1 MSSYNLTDN
10 QKKIITWIVQ
20 EIRSQNLPEEFFVVF
35 TFTGVSIS
43 GYQGISISGY
53 QGKLPQPD
61 ISAGALEALDR
72 ADLIIFKHLS
82 RGSEYKCIVLG
93 KAYEAVDSNFGI
105 KINSDKTLSHNTITG
120 QGEHIVILT
129 LAGSGDQYRNLE
141 EAVRRVFE
149 CPPYYFEVRL
159 TSDYTYKP
167 DRLENIREHIKRAH
181 GFVVEISE
189 LNPNIMFELGAVAI
203 SDRNR
208 PILPLRSQAA
218 TAEVIASFSS
228 QIHTIYSSLNQSV
241 EQLTSEIR
249 QAFQRDGRIVHE
261 GINTL
266 ISHRQKRFLSRTLL
280 ENLPRTRLD
289 SQEISSLLKH
299 YTSVED
305 LLAAEPIAVAR
316 TAGLEEYVILALRGA
331 ISDTQIQNICDRP
344 LPAKPEFNKQ
354 SLEEQRTKDL
364 QLESSYVQ
372 HPPLINVS
380 IPLPEQ
386 KQMNPEIF
394 LEASDVP
401 PLIKALIPVFTTING
416 ASERHS
422 LLENADIDSAFI
434 GNLKLDAQ
442 PNLFTP
448 ALVAAFKRYKI
459 SHQKIS
465 YHPQINLLAYLVD
478 LAEIYGISDEGL
490 RICDR
495 LIKQG
500 KENFK
505 ALIARNAVGRIES
518 PPNTGIGTG
527 VLVAQ
532 NLLLTCNHIF
542 TKTRVEK
549 AWVTFGYKS
558 DSYSTPDI
566 FELDLDFVRY
576 NNQLDFA
583 LIRLQPNPSL
593 KPIPPVNVGLDSGQ
607 NIRLIHHPMGQP
619 VVISGLGQIVRVGP
633 GYIDHNLNTDPGSS
647 GAPIFND
654 AWELVAI
661 HRGNPG
667 VGRPTKGTMEGK
679 PISAIWDSIANHVS

>member
-1 MSSYNLTDN
+1 MKMSSYNLTDN

-20 EIRSQNLPEEFFVVF
+20 EIRNKTLPERFLVAYVWGTGLNIIDYETYPGRLPRPQITQIELQALQNAQLILF
-35 TFTGVSIS
+35 T
-43 GYQGISISGY
+43 
-53 QGKLPQPD
+53 P
-61 ISAGALEALDR
+61 LDR
-72 ADLIIFKHLS
+72 END
-82 RGSEYKCIVLG
+82 YQCTVLK
-93 KAYEAVDSNFGI
+93 KAYEAVDSNFAI
-105 KINSDKTLSHNTITG
+105 KIDTKLLSHNTITG
-120 QGEHIVILT
+120 QGEHIVILMIT
-129 LAGSGDQYRNLE
+129 GSGNQYRTLE
-141 EAVRRVFE
+141 QAIRRVFE

-167 DRLENIREHIKRAH
+167 DRLENIREHIKQAQ

-189 LNPNIMFELGAVAI
+189 LNPNIMFELGAVAT
-203 SDRNR
+203 SDQNR
-208 PILPLRSQAA
+208 PIFPLRSQDAA
-218 TAEVIASFSS
+218 AEVIASFSN
-228 QIHTIYSSLNQSV
+228 QIHITYSSLNQSV
-241 EQLTSEIR
+241 EQLASEIR
-249 QAFQRDGRIVHE
+249 HAFERDGRIVHE
-261 GINTL
+261 GINAL

-305 LLAAEPIAVAR
+305 LFAAEPIAVAR
-316 TAGLEEYVILALRGA
+316 TTGLEEYVILALRGA
-331 ISDTQIQNICDRP
+331 ISDTQIQNIFDRP
-344 LPAKPEFNKQ
+344 LPAQPEFNKQ
-354 SLEEQRTKDL
+354 SIEEQRTNNP

-372 HPPLINVS
+372 HPPLITVS
-380 IPLPEQ
+380 ISLPEQ

-394 LEASDVP
+394 LEQTDVI

-505 ALIARNAVGRIES
+505 ALTVRNAVGRIES
-518 PPNTGIGTG
+518 PQNRGIGTG

-558 DSYSTPDI
+558 DSYSIQDI
-566 FELDLDFVRY
+566 FELDLNFVSY
-576 NNQLDFA
+576 HNQLDFA

-593 KPIPPVNVGLDSGQ
+593 KPIRPVNVGLDSGQ
-607 NIRLIHHPMGQP
+607 KIRLIHHPMGQP
-619 VVISGLGQIVRVGP
+619 VVISGLGQIVQVGQE
-633 GYIDHNLNTDPGSS
+633 YIDHNLNTDKGSS

-679 PISAIWDSIANHVS
+679 PISAIWDSIANHLS

>member
-1 MSSYNLTDN
+1 MSSYNLTDH

-35 TFTGVSIS
+35 TFNGV
-43 GYQGISISGY
+43 SISGY
-53 QGKLPQPD
+53 QGKLPLD

-82 RGSEYKCIVLG
+82 RRSEYKCIVLG

-105 KINSDKTLSHNTITG
+105 KINKDKTLSHNTTTG

-129 LAGSGDQYRNLE
+129 IAGSGDQYRNLE

-316 TAGLEEYVILALRGA
+316 TTKLEEYVILALRGA
-331 ISDTQIQNICDRP
+331 ISDTQIQNNFAPP

-354 SLEEQRTKDL
+354 SIEEQRTKNL

-372 HPPLINVS
+372 EPPLINVS
-380 IPLPEQ
+380 IPLAEQ

-401 PLIKALIPVFTTING
+401 PLIKALIPVFTRINV
-416 ASERHS
+416 ANNRRS
-422 LLENADIDSAFI
+422 LLENTNIDSAFI
-434 GNLKLDAQ
+434 GNLRLDEN
-442 PNLFTP
+442 PFNFTQD
-448 ALVAAFKRYKI
+448 LIAAFRSYKI
-459 SHQKIS
+459 SIHND
-465 YHPQINLLAYLVD
+465 YHPQSNLLAYLVNF
-478 LAEIYGISDEGL
+478 AEFYGLSDQNL
-490 RICDR
+490 KLFNR
-495 LIKQG
+495 LITQG
-500 KENFK
+500 EENFK
-505 ALIARNAVGRIES
+505 ALTVRNAVGRIES
-518 PPNTGIGTG
+518 PQNTGIGTG

-558 DSYSTPDI
+558 DSDGTQDI

-576 NNQLDFA
+576 NNHLDFA
-583 LIRLQPNPSL
+583 LIRLQSNPSL
-593 KPIPPVNVGLDSGQ
+593 KPIRPVNVGLDSGQ
-607 NIRLIHHPMGQP
+607 KIRLIHHPMGQP
-619 VVISGLGQIVRVGP
+619 VVISGLGQIVRVGQE
-633 GYIDHNLNTDPGSS
+633 YIDHNLNTDKGSS

-679 PISAIWDSIANHVS
+679 PRSAIWDSIANHLS

>member
-1 MSSYNLTDN
+1 MSSYNLTNN

-20 EIRSQNLPEEFFVVF
+20 EIRSQNLPEEFLVVF
-35 TFTGVSIS
+35 TFNGVSF
-43 GYQGISISGY
+43 SGY
-53 QGKLPQPD
+53 QGKLPLD

-82 RGSEYKCIVLG
+82 KRPEYKCIVLG

-105 KINSDKTLSHNTITG
+105 KINNDKTLSHNTITG

-129 LAGSGDQYRNLE
+129 IAGSGDQYRNLE

-167 DRLENIREHIKRAH
+167 DRFENIREHIQRAH

-208 PILPLRSQAA
+208 PILPLRCQAA

-266 ISHRQKRFLSRTLL
+266 ISHRKKCFLSRTLL

-289 SQEISSLLKH
+289 YDEISNLLKH
-299 YTSVED
+299 YTTVED
-305 LLAAEPIAVAR
+305 LLAAEPTAVSRATR
-316 TAGLEEYVILALRGA
+316 LQEYVILALRGA
-331 ISDTQIQNICDRP
+331 IADTQNQNFSCQP
-344 LPAKPEFNKQ
+344 LPAKPEVKKQ
-354 SLEEQRTKDL
+354 SIEEQKTENL
-364 QLESSYVQ
+364 QIESILVQ
-372 HPPLINVS
+372 SPAVS
-380 IPLPEQ
+380 IPLPEP

-394 LEASDVP
+394 LEARDVA
-401 PLIKALIPVFTTING
+401 PLIKALIPVFMKIN
-416 ASERHS
+416 AYSDRHS
-422 LLENADIDSAFI
+422 LLENADIDPVFI
-434 GNLKLDAQ
+434 GDLKLDAQ
-442 PNLFTP
+442 PNFFTP
-448 ALVAAFKRYKI
+448 ALVAAFKSYKI
-459 SHQKIS
+459 SYQKIS
-465 YHPQINLLAYLVD
+465 YHPLINLLAYLVD

-500 KENFK
+500 QENFK
-505 ALIARNAVGRIES
+505 ALTVRNAVGRIES
-518 PPNTGIGTG
+518 PQNTGIGTG

-558 DSYSTPDI
+558 DSYSRQDI
-566 FELDLDFVRY
+566 FELDLDFVSY

-583 LIRLQPNPSL
+583 LIRLQPNPAL
-593 KPIPPVNVGLDSGQ
+593 KPIRPVNVGLDSGQ
-607 NIRLIHHPMGQP
+607 KIRLIHHPMGQP

-633 GYIDHNLNTDPGSS
+633 GYIDHNLNTDKGSS

-679 PISAIWDSIANHVS
+679 PISAIWDSIANHLS

>member
-1 MSSYNLTDN
+1 MSNYNLTDN

-20 EIRSQNLPEEFFVVF
+20 EIRNKTLRERFLVAYVCGAGFEIIDYENYPGRLPRPQITQIELQALHNAQLILFEPLPREND
-35 TFTGVSIS
+35 
-43 GYQGISISGY
+43 YQC
-53 QGKLPQPD
+53 
-61 ISAGALEALDR
+61 A
-72 ADLIIFKHLS
+72 
-82 RGSEYKCIVLG
+82 VLK

-129 LAGSGDQYRNLE
+129 IAGSGDQYRNLE

-149 CPPYYFEVRL
+149 CPPYYFEVRS

-249 QAFQRDGRIVHE
+249 QAFQRDGRIAHE

-316 TAGLEEYVILALRGA
+316 TTKLEEYVILALRGA
-331 ISDTQIQNICDRP
+331 ISDTQIQNIFDRP

-354 SLEEQRTKDL
+354 YIEEQRTNNL

-372 HPPLINVS
+372 DPPLINVS
-380 IPLPEQ
+380 IPLAEQ
-386 KQMNPEIF
+386 KQMNPDIF
-394 LEASDVP
+394 LEPSDFP
-401 PLIKALIPVFTTING
+401 PLIKALIPVFTRING

-422 LLENADIDSAFI
+422 LLEIADIDSVFI

-448 ALVAAFKRYKI
+448 ALVSAFKSYKV

-518 PPNTGIGTG
+518 PQNTGIGTG

-532 NLLLTCNHIF
+532 NLLLTCHHIF

-549 AWVTFGYKS
+549 AWVRFGYKS
-558 DSYSTPDI
+558 GSYGMEDI
-566 FELDLDFVRY
+566 FELDLNFIAND
-576 NNQLDFA
+576 NQLDCA

-593 KPIPPVNVGLDSGQ
+593 KPIRPVNVGLDSGQ
-607 NIRLIHHPMGQP
+607 KIRLIHHPMGQP
-619 VVISGLGQIVRVGP
+619 VVISGLGQIVQVGP
-633 GYIDHNLNTDPGSS
+633 GYIDHNLNTDKGSS

-667 VGRPTKGTMEGK
+667 VGRPTKDTMEGK
-679 PISAIWDSIANHVS
+679 PISAIWDSIADHLS

>member
-35 TFTGVSIS
+35 TFNGVSIS
-43 GYQGISISGY
+43 SY
-53 QGKLPQPD
+53 QGKLPLD
-61 ISAGALEALDR
+61 ISAGALEALER

-105 KINSDKTLSHNTITG
+105 KINNDKTLSHNTITG

-129 LAGSGDQYRNLE
+129 IAGSGDQYRNLE

-149 CPPYYFEVRL
+149 CPPYYFEVRS

-266 ISHRQKRFLSRTLL
+266 MSHRQKRFLSRTLL

-316 TAGLEEYVILALRGA
+316 TTKLEDYVILALRGA
-331 ISDTQIQNICDRP
+331 ISDTQIQNIFDRP

-354 SLEEQRTKDL
+354 SLEEQRTKNL
-364 QLESSYVQ
+364 QLESTCVQ
-372 HPPLINVS
+372 DPPFITVS
-380 IPLPEQ
+380 IPLAEQ

-394 LEASDVP
+394 LEASEVP
-401 PLIKALIPVFTTING
+401 PLIKALIPVFTRINV
-416 ASERHS
+416 ANNRRS
-422 LLENADIDSAFI
+422 LLENTNIDSAFI
-434 GNLKLDAQ
+434 GNLRLDEN
-442 PNLFTP
+442 PFNFTQD
-448 ALVAAFKRYKI
+448 LIAAFRSYTI
-459 SHQKIS
+459 SIHND
-465 YHPQINLLAYLVD
+465 YHPQSNLLAYLVNF
-478 LAEIYGISDEGL
+478 AEFYGLSDQNL
-490 RICDR
+490 KLFNR
-495 LIKQG
+495 LITQG
-500 KENFK
+500 EENFK
-505 ALIARNAVGRIES
+505 ALTVRNAVGRIES
-518 PPNTGIGTG
+518 PQNTGIGTG

-558 DSYSTPDI
+558 DSDSTQDI
-566 FELDLDFVRY
+566 FELDLDFVIY
-576 NNQLDFA
+576 HNHLDFA
-583 LIRLQPNPSL
+583 LIRLQSNPSL

-607 NIRLIHHPMGQP
+607 KIRLIHHPMGQP

-633 GYIDHNLNTDPGSS
+633 GYIDHNLNTDKGSS

-679 PISAIWDSIANHVS
+679 PISAIWDIIADHLS

>member
-1 MSSYNLTDN
+1 MSSYNLTDH

-35 TFTGVSIS
+35 TFNGV
-43 GYQGISISGY
+43 SISGY
-53 QGKLPQPD
+53 QGKLPLD

-82 RGSEYKCIVLG
+82 RRSEYKCIVLG

-105 KINSDKTLSHNTITG
+105 KINKDKTLSHNTTTG

-129 LAGSGDQYRNLE
+129 IAGSGDQYRNLE

-149 CPPYYFEVRL
+149 CPPYYFEVRS

-266 ISHRQKRFLSRTLL
+266 MSHRQKRFLSRTLL

-316 TAGLEEYVILALRGA
+316 TTKLEEYVILALRGA
-331 ISDTQIQNICDRP
+331 ISDTQIQNNFAPP

-354 SLEEQRTKDL
+354 SIEEQRTKNL

-372 HPPLINVS
+372 EPPLINVS
-380 IPLPEQ
+380 IPLAEQ

-401 PLIKALIPVFTTING
+401 PLIKALIPVFTRINV
-416 ASERHS
+416 ANNRRS
-422 LLENADIDSAFI
+422 LLENTNIDSAFI
-434 GNLKLDAQ
+434 GNLRLDEN
-442 PNLFTP
+442 PFNFTQD
-448 ALVAAFKRYKI
+448 LIAAFRSYKI
-459 SHQKIS
+459 SIHND
-465 YHPQINLLAYLVD
+465 YHPQSNLLAYLVNF
-478 LAEIYGISDEGL
+478 AEFYGLSDQNL
-490 RICDR
+490 KLFNR
-495 LIKQG
+495 LITQG
-500 KENFK
+500 EENFK
-505 ALIARNAVGRIES
+505 ALTVRNAVGRIES
-518 PPNTGIGTG
+518 PQNTGIGTG

-558 DSYSTPDI
+558 DSDGTQDI

-576 NNQLDFA
+576 NNHLDFA
-583 LIRLQPNPSL
+583 LIRLQSNPSL
-593 KPIPPVNVGLDSGQ
+593 KPIRPVNVGLDSGQ
-607 NIRLIHHPMGQP
+607 KIRLIHHPMGQP
-619 VVISGLGQIVRVGP
+619 VVISGLGQIVRVGQE
-633 GYIDHNLNTDPGSS
+633 YIDHNLNTDKGSS

-679 PISAIWDSIANHVS
+679 PISAIWDSIANHLS

>member
-20 EIRSQNLPEEFFVVF
+20 EIRNKTLSERFLVAYVWGSGFNIIDYEDYPGRLPRPKITQIELQALQNAQLILFEP
-35 TFTGVSIS
+35 
-43 GYQGISISGY
+43 
-53 QGKLPQPD
+53 
-61 ISAGALEALDR
+61 LDR
-72 ADLIIFKHLS
+72 EDD
-82 RGSEYKCIVLG
+82 YQCTVLK
-93 KAYEAVDSNFGI
+93 KAYEAVDSNFAI
-105 KINSDKTLSHNTITG
+105 KIDTKLLSHNTITG
-120 QGEHIVILT
+120 QGEHIVIFMIT
-129 LAGSGDQYRNLE
+129 GSGDQYRNLE

-149 CPPYYFEVRL
+149 CPPYYFQVRL

-167 DRLENIREHIKRAH
+167 DRLENIREHIKLAH
-181 GFVVEISE
+181 GFVVEFSE
-189 LNPNIMFELGAVAI
+189 LNLDIMLELGAVA

-208 PILPLRSQAA
+208 PLLPLRSQAA

-228 QIHTIYSSLNQSV
+228 LINIIYSFLNQSV

-266 ISHRQKRFLSRTLL
+266 ISHRKKCFLSRTLL

-289 SQEISSLLKH
+289 YDEISNLLKH
-299 YTSVED
+299 YTTVED
-305 LLAAEPIAVAR
+305 LLAAEPTAVSRATR
-316 TAGLEEYVILALRGA
+316 LQEYVILALRGA
-331 ISDTQIQNICDRP
+331 IADTQNQNFSCQP
-344 LPAKPEFNKQ
+344 LPAKPEVNKQ
-354 SLEEQRTKDL
+354 SIEEQKTENL
-364 QLESSYVQ
+364 QIESILVQ
-372 HPPLINVS
+372 SPAVS
-380 IPLPEQ
+380 IPLPEP

-394 LEASDVP
+394 LEPRDVA
-401 PLIKALIPVFTTING
+401 PLIKALIPVFMKIN
-416 ASERHS
+416 AYSDRHS
-422 LLENADIDSAFI
+422 LLENADIDPVFI

-442 PNLFTP
+442 PNIFTP
-448 ALVAAFKRYKI
+448 ALVSAFKSYKI
-459 SHQKIS
+459 SHQRIS

-490 RICDR
+490 KICDR

-500 KENFK
+500 QENFK
-505 ALIARNAVGRIES
+505 ALTVRNAVGRIES
-518 PPNTGIGTG
+518 PQNTGIGTG

-558 DSYSTPDI
+558 DSYSTQDI

-576 NNQLDFA
+576 HNQLDFA

-593 KPIPPVNVGLDSGQ
+593 KPIRPVNVGLDSGQ
-607 NIRLIHHPMGQP
+607 KIRLIHHPMGQP
-619 VVISGLGQIVRVGP
+619 VVISGLGQIVQVGQD
-633 GYIDHNLNTDPGSS
+633 YIDHNLNTDKGSS

-679 PISAIWDSIANHVS
+679 PISAIWDSIANHLS

>member
-35 TFTGVSIS
+35 TFNGV
-43 GYQGISISGY
+43 SISGY
-53 QGKLPQPD
+53 QGKLPLPD
-61 ISAGALEALDR
+61 LSAGALEALDR
-72 ADLIIFKHLS
+72 ADLIIFKDLS
-82 RGSEYKCIVLG
+82 RRSEYKCIVLG
-93 KAYEAVDSNFGI
+93 KAYEAVDLNFGI
-105 KINSDKTLSHNTITG
+105 KINKDKTLSHNTITG

-129 LAGSGDQYRNLE
+129 IAGSGDQYRNLE

-149 CPPYYFEVRL
+149 CPPYYFEVRS

-261 GINTL
+261 AINTL
-266 ISHRQKRFLSRTLL
+266 MSHRQKRFLSRTLL

-316 TAGLEEYVILALRGA
+316 TTKLEEYVILALRGA
-331 ISDTQIQNICDRP
+331 ISDTQIQNIFARP

-354 SLEEQRTKDL
+354 SLEEQRTKNL

-372 HPPLINVS
+372 DPPFITVS

-386 KQMNPEIF
+386 KQMNPDIF
-394 LEASDVP
+394 LEPSDVP
-401 PLIKALIPVFTTING
+401 PLIKALIPVFTRINV
-416 ASERHS
+416 ANNRRS
-422 LLENADIDSAFI
+422 LLENTNIDSAFI
-434 GNLKLDAQ
+434 GNLRLDET
-442 PNLFTP
+442 PFNFTQD
-448 ALVAAFKRYKI
+448 LIAAFRSYNKI
-459 SHQKIS
+459 SIHND
-465 YHPQINLLAYLVD
+465 YHPQSNLLRYLVD
-478 LAEIYGISDEGL
+478 LAEFYGLSDQNL
-490 RICDR
+490 KLFNR
-495 LIKQG
+495 LITQG
-500 KENFK
+500 EENFK
-505 ALIARNAVGRIES
+505 ALTVRNAVGRIES
-518 PPNTGIGTG
+518 PQNTGIGTG

-558 DSYSTPDI
+558 DSDSTQDI
-566 FELDLDFVRY
+566 FELDLDFVIY
-576 NNQLDFA
+576 HNQLDFA
-583 LIRLQPNPSL
+583 LIRLQPNPAL

-607 NIRLIHHPMGQP
+607 KIRLIHHPMGQP

-633 GYIDHNLNTDPGSS
+633 GYIDHNLNTDRGSS

-679 PISAIWDSIANHVS
+679 PISAIWDSIANHLS

>member
-10 QKKIITWIVQ
+10 QKKILTWIVQ
-20 EIRSQNLPEEFFVVF
+20 EIRHKTLREMFLVAYVCGAGFEIIDYENYPGRLPIPQITQIELQALHNAQLILFEPLARDND
-35 TFTGVSIS
+35 
-43 GYQGISISGY
+43 YQ
-53 QGKLPQPD
+53 
-61 ISAGALEALDR
+61 
-72 ADLIIFKHLS
+72 
-82 RGSEYKCIVLG
+82 CTVLK

-105 KINSDKTLSHNTITG
+105 KIDTKLLSQNTITG
-120 QGEHIVILT
+120 QCEHIVILT
-129 LAGSGDQYRNLE
+129 IAGSGDQYRNLE

-266 ISHRQKRFLSRTLL
+266 MSHRQKRFLSRTLL

-380 IPLPEQ
+380 IPLAEQ
-386 KQMNPEIF
+386 KPMNPDIF
-394 LEASDVP
+394 LEPSDVP
-401 PLIKALIPVFTTING
+401 PLIKALIPVFTRINV
-416 ASERHS
+416 ANNRRS
-422 LLENADIDSAFI
+422 LLENTNIDSAFI
-434 GNLKLDAQ
+434 GNLRLDET
-442 PNLFTP
+442 PFNFTQD
-448 ALVAAFKRYKI
+448 LIAAFRSYKI
-459 SHQKIS
+459 SIHND
-465 YHPQINLLAYLVD
+465 YHPQSNLLAYLVN
-478 LAEIYGISDEGL
+478 LAEFYGLSDQNL
-490 RICDR
+490 KLFNR
-495 LIKQG
+495 LITQG
-500 KENFK
+500 EENFK
-505 ALIARNAVGRIES
+505 ALTVRNAVGRIES
-518 PPNTGIGTG
+518 PQNTGIGTG

-549 AWVTFGYKS
+549 AWVRFGYKS
-558 DSYSTPDI
+558 DSDSTQDI

-576 NNQLDFA
+576 HNQLDFA
-583 LIRLQPNPSL
+583 LIRLQSNPSL
-593 KPIPPVNVGLDSGQ
+593 KPIRPVNVGLDSGQ
-607 NIRLIHHPMGQP
+607 KIRLIHHPMGQP
-619 VVISGLGQIVRVGP
+619 VVISGLGQIVQVGQE
-633 GYIDHNLNTDPGSS
+633 YIDHNLNTDKGSS

-679 PISAIWDSIANHVS
+679 PISAIWDSIANHLS

>member
-1 MSSYNLTDN
+1 LT
-10 QKKIITWIVQ
+10 I
-20 EIRSQNLPEEFFVVF
+20 
-35 TFTGVSIS
+35 
-43 GYQGISISGY
+43 
-53 QGKLPQPD
+53 
-61 ISAGALEALDR
+61 
-72 ADLIIFKHLS
+72 
-82 RGSEYKCIVLG
+82 
-93 KAYEAVDSNFGI
+93 
-105 KINSDKTLSHNTITG
+105 
-120 QGEHIVILT
+120 
-129 LAGSGDQYRNLE
+129 AGSGDQYRNLE

-189 LNPNIMFELGAVAI
+189 LNPNIMFELGAVAN

-261 GINTL
+261 AINTL

-331 ISDTQIQNICDRP
+331 ISDTQIQNIFDRP

-354 SLEEQRTKDL
+354 SIEEERTKNL
-364 QLESSYVQ
+364 QLESTCVQ
-372 HPPLINVS
+372 DPPFITVS

-386 KQMNPEIF
+386 KQMNPDIF
-394 LEASDVP
+394 LEQSDVP
-401 PLIKALIPVFTTING
+401 PLIKALIPVFTRINV
-416 ASERHS
+416 ANNRRS
-422 LLENADIDSAFI
+422 LLENTNIDSAFI
-434 GNLKLDAQ
+434 GNLRLDET
-442 PNLFTP
+442 PFNFTQD
-448 ALVAAFKRYKI
+448 LIAAFRSYNKI
-459 SHQKIS
+459 SIHND
-465 YHPQINLLAYLVD
+465 YHPQSNLLGYLVD
-478 LAEIYGISDEGL
+478 LAEFYGLSDQNL
-490 RICDR
+490 KLFNR
-495 LIKQG
+495 LITQG
-500 KENFK
+500 EENFK
-505 ALIARNAVGRIES
+505 ALTVRNAVGRIES
-518 PPNTGIGTG
+518 PQNTGIGTG

-558 DSYSTPDI
+558 DSDSTQDI
-566 FELDLDFVRY
+566 FELDLDFVIY
-576 NNQLDFA
+576 HNHLDFA
-583 LIRLQPNPSL
+583 LIRLQSNPSL
-593 KPIPPVNVGLDSGQ
+593 KPIRPVNVGLDSGQ
-607 NIRLIHHPMGQP
+607 KIRLIHHPMGQP
-619 VVISGLGQIVRVGP
+619 VVISGLGQIVQVGP
-633 GYIDHNLNTDPGSS
+633 GYIDHNLNTDKGSS

-661 HRGNPG
+661 HRGHPG

-679 PISAIWDSIANHVS
+679 PISAIWDSIANHLS

>member
-20 EIRSQNLPEEFFVVF
+20 EIRNKTLRERFLVAYVCGAGFEIIDYENYPGRLPRPQITPIELQALHNAQLILFEPLPREND
-35 TFTGVSIS
+35 
-43 GYQGISISGY
+43 YQC
-53 QGKLPQPD
+53 D
-61 ISAGALEALDR
+61 
-72 ADLIIFKHLS
+72 
-82 RGSEYKCIVLG
+82 VLK

-105 KINSDKTLSHNTITG
+105 KINSDRTLSHNAITG

-129 LAGSGDQYRNLE
+129 IAGSGDQYRNLE

-167 DRLENIREHIKRAH
+167 DRFENIREHIQRAH

-208 PILPLRSQAA
+208 PILPLRCQAA

-266 ISHRQKRFLSRTLL
+266 ISHRKKCFLSRTLL

-289 SQEISSLLKH
+289 YDEISNLLKH
-299 YTSVED
+299 YTTVED
-305 LLAAEPIAVAR
+305 LLAAEPTAVSRATR
-316 TAGLEEYVILALRGA
+316 LQEYVILALRGA
-331 ISDTQIQNICDRP
+331 IADTQNQNFSCQP
-344 LPAKPEFNKQ
+344 LPAKPEVKKQ
-354 SLEEQRTKDL
+354 SIEEQKTENL
-364 QLESSYVQ
+364 QIESILVQ
-372 HPPLINVS
+372 SPAVS
-380 IPLPEQ
+380 IPLPEP

-394 LEASDVP
+394 LEARDVA
-401 PLIKALIPVFTTING
+401 PLIKALIPVFMKIN
-416 ASERHS
+416 AYSDRHS
-422 LLENADIDSAFI
+422 LLENADIDPVFI
-434 GNLKLDAQ
+434 GDLKLDAQ
-442 PNLFTP
+442 PNFFTP
-448 ALVAAFKRYKI
+448 ALVAAFKSYKI
-459 SHQKIS
+459 SYQKIS
-465 YHPQINLLAYLVD
+465 YHPLINLLAYLVD

-500 KENFK
+500 QENFK
-505 ALIARNAVGRIES
+505 ALTVRNAVGRIES
-518 PPNTGIGTG
+518 PQNTGIGTG

-558 DSYSTPDI
+558 DSYSRQDI
-566 FELDLDFVRY
+566 FELDLDFVSY
-576 NNQLDFA
+576 NNQLDYA
-583 LIRLQPNPSL
+583 LIRLQPNPAL
-593 KPIPPVNVGLDSGQ
+593 KPIRPVNVGLDSGQ
-607 NIRLIHHPMGQP
+607 KIRLIHHPMGQP
-619 VVISGLGQIVRVGP
+619 VVISGLGQIVRVGQD
-633 GYIDHNLNTDPGSS
+633 YIDHNLNTDKGSS

-654 AWELVAI
+654 AWEFVAI

-679 PISAIWDSIANHVS
+679 PISAIWDSIANHLS

>member
-10 QKKIITWIVQ
+10 EKKILTWIVQ
-20 EIRSQNLPEEFFVVF
+20 EIRHKTLREMFLVAYVCGAGFEIIDYENYPGRLPIPQITQIELQALHNAQLILFEPLARDND
-35 TFTGVSIS
+35 
-43 GYQGISISGY
+43 YQ
-53 QGKLPQPD
+53 
-61 ISAGALEALDR
+61 
-72 ADLIIFKHLS
+72 
-82 RGSEYKCIVLG
+82 CTVLK

-105 KINSDKTLSHNTITG
+105 KIDTKLLSQNTITG

-129 LAGSGDQYRNLE
+129 IAGSGDQYRNLE

-149 CPPYYFEVRL
+149 CPPYYFEVRS
-159 TSDYTYKP
+159 TSDTYKP

-189 LNPNIMFELGAVAI
+189 LNPNIMFELGAVVI

-249 QAFQRDGRIVHE
+249 LAFQRDGRIVHE
-261 GINTL
+261 GINAL

-280 ENLPRTRLD
+280 ENLPRTSLD

-316 TAGLEEYVILALRGA
+316 TTKLKEYVILALQGE
-331 ISDTQIQNICDRP
+331 ISDPQIQNIFDRP
-344 LPAKPEFNKQ
+344 WPAKPEFNQQ
-354 SLEEQRTKDL
+354 SIEEPRTKNL

-372 HPPLINVS
+372 HPPFITVS
-380 IPLPEQ
+380 IPPPEQ
-386 KQMNPEIF
+386 KQMNPDIF
-394 LEASDVP
+394 LEPSDVT

-422 LLENADIDSAFI
+422 LLENADIDPAFI

-518 PPNTGIGTG
+518 PQNTGIGTG

-549 AWVTFGYKS
+549 AWVRFGYKS
-558 DSYSTPDI
+558 DSYGTQDI

-593 KPIPPVNVGLDSGQ
+593 KPTPPVNVGLDSGQ

-619 VVISGLGQIVRVGP
+619 VVISGLGQIVRVGKE
-633 GYIDHNLNTDPGSS
+633 YIDHNLNTDKGSS

-679 PISAIWDSIANHVS
+679 PISAIWDSIANHLS

>member
-35 TFTGVSIS
+35 TFNGV
-43 GYQGISISGY
+43 SISGY
-53 QGKLPQPD
+53 QGKLPLD

-82 RGSEYKCIVLG
+82 RPSEYKCIVLG
-93 KAYEAVDSNFGI
+93 KAYQAVDSNFGI

-129 LAGSGDQYRNLE
+129 IAGSGDQYRNLE

-149 CPPYYFEVRL
+149 CPPYYFEVRS

-241 EQLTSEIR
+241 EELTSEIG

-266 ISHRQKRFLSRTLL
+266 LSHRQKRFLSRTLL
-280 ENLPRTRLD
+280 ENLPRTRLH

-305 LLAAEPIAVAR
+305 LLAAEPIAVSRATR
-316 TAGLEEYVILALRGA
+316 LQEYVILALRGA
-331 ISDTQIQNICDRP
+331 IADTQNQNFSCQP
-344 LPAKPEFNKQ
+344 LPAKPEVNKQ
-354 SLEEQRTKDL
+354 SIEEQKTENL
-364 QLESSYVQ
+364 QIESILVQ
-372 HPPLINVS
+372 SPAVS
-380 IPLPEQ
+380 ISLPEP

-394 LEASDVP
+394 LEPRDVA
-401 PLIKALIPVFTTING
+401 PLIKALIPVFMKIN
-416 ASERHS
+416 AYSDRHS
-422 LLENADIDSAFI
+422 LLENADIDPVFI

-442 PNLFTP
+442 PNIFTP
-448 ALVAAFKRYKI
+448 ALVSAFKSYKI

-465 YHPQINLLAYLVD
+465 YHPQINLLAHLVD

-490 RICDR
+490 TICDR

-518 PPNTGIGTG
+518 PQNTGIGTG

-566 FELDLDFVRY
+566 FELDLNFIA
-576 NNQLDFA
+576 NHNQLDFA
-583 LIRLQPNPSL
+583 LIRLHPNPSL
-593 KPIPPVNVGLDSGQ
+593 KPIRPVNVGLDSGQ
-607 NIRLIHHPMGQP
+607 KIRLIHHPMGQP
-619 VVISGLGQIVRVGP
+619 VVISGLGQIVRVGQD
-633 GYIDHNLNTDPGSS
+633 YIDHNLNTDKGSS

-679 PISAIWDSIANHVS
+679 PISAIWEIIANHLS

>member
-1 MSSYNLTDN
+1 MSNYNITDN

-20 EIRSQNLPEEFFVVF
+20 EIRRQNLPEEFFVVF
-35 TFTGVSIS
+35 TFNGVSIS
-43 GYQGISISGY
+43 GN
-53 QGKLPQPD
+53 QGKLPLPD

-82 RGSEYKCIVLG
+82 RPSQYECTVLG

-105 KINSDKTLSHNTITG
+105 KINNDKTLSHNTITG
-120 QGEHIVILT
+120 QGEHIVILMIT
-129 LAGSGDQYRNLE
+129 GSGDQYRNLE

-167 DRLENIREHIKRAH
+167 DRFENIREHIQRAH

-228 QIHTIYSSLNQSV
+228 QIHTIYSSLNLSV

-266 ISHRQKRFLSRTLL
+266 ISHRQKRFFSRTLL

-305 LLAAEPIAVAR
+305 LLAAEPIEVAR
-316 TAGLEEYVILALRGA
+316 NTGLEEYVILALRGA
-331 ISDTQIQNICDRP
+331 ISDTQIQNFFARP

-354 SLEEQRTKDL
+354 SIEEQRTKDL

-372 HPPLINVS
+372 HPPLITVS

-386 KQMNPEIF
+386 KQMNPDIF
-394 LEASDVP
+394 LEPSNVTH
-401 PLIKALIPVFTTING
+401 LIKALIPVFTTING

-442 PNLFTP
+442 PNFFTP
-448 ALVAAFKRYKI
+448 ALVAAFKSYKI
-459 SHQKIS
+459 SYQKIS
-465 YHPQINLLAYLVD
+465 YHPLINLLAYLVN

-500 KENFK
+500 QENFK

-518 PPNTGIGTG
+518 PQNTGIGTG

-549 AWVTFGYKS
+549 AWVTFGAKS
-558 DSYSTPDI
+558 DSYSTPGI
-566 FELDLDFVRY
+566 FELDLNFVRY
-576 NNQLDFA
+576 DNQLDYA
-583 LIRLQPNPSL
+583 LIRLQPNPAL
-593 KPIPPVNVGLDSGQ
+593 KPIRPVNVGLDSGQ
-607 NIRLIHHPMGQP
+607 KIRLIHHPMGQP
-619 VVISGLGQIVRVGP
+619 VVISGLGQIVQVGQN
-633 GYIDHNLNTDPGSS
+633 YIDHNLNTDKGSS

-654 AWELVAI
+654 VWELVAI

-679 PISAIWDSIANHVS
+679 PISAIWDSIANHLS

>member
-35 TFTGVSIS
+35 TFNGVSIS
-43 GYQGISISGY
+43 SY
-53 QGKLPQPD
+53 QGKLPLD
-61 ISAGALEALDR
+61 ISAGALEALER

-105 KINSDKTLSHNTITG
+105 KINNDKTLSHNTITG

-129 LAGSGDQYRNLE
+129 IAGSGDQYRNLE

-149 CPPYYFEVRL
+149 CPPYYFEVRS

-266 ISHRQKRFLSRTLL
+266 MSHRQKRFLSRTLL

-316 TAGLEEYVILALRGA
+316 TTKLEDYVILALRGA
-331 ISDTQIQNICDRP
+331 ISDTQIQNIFDRP

-354 SLEEQRTKDL
+354 SLEEQRTKNL
-364 QLESSYVQ
+364 QLESTCVQ
-372 HPPLINVS
+372 DPPFITVS
-380 IPLPEQ
+380 IPLAEQ

-394 LEASDVP
+394 LEASEVP
-401 PLIKALIPVFTTING
+401 PLIKALIPVFTRINV
-416 ASERHS
+416 ANNRRS
-422 LLENADIDSAFI
+422 LLENTNIDSAFI
-434 GNLKLDAQ
+434 GNLRLDEN
-442 PNLFTP
+442 PFNFTQD
-448 ALVAAFKRYKI
+448 LIAAFRSYTI
-459 SHQKIS
+459 SIHND
-465 YHPQINLLAYLVD
+465 YHPQSNLLAYLVNF
-478 LAEIYGISDEGL
+478 AEFYGLSDQNL
-490 RICDR
+490 KLFNR
-495 LIKQG
+495 LITQG
-500 KENFK
+500 EENFK
-505 ALIARNAVGRIES
+505 ALTVRNAVGRIES
-518 PPNTGIGTG
+518 PQNTGIGTG

-558 DSYSTPDI
+558 DSDSTQDI
-566 FELDLDFVRY
+566 FELDLDFVIY
-576 NNQLDFA
+576 HNHLDFA
-583 LIRLQPNPSL
+583 LIRLQSNPSL

-607 NIRLIHHPMGQP
+607 KIRLIHHPMGQP

-633 GYIDHNLNTDPGSS
+633 GYIDHNLNTDKGSS

-661 HRGNPG
+661 HRGHPG

-679 PISAIWDSIANHVS
+679 PISAIWDIIADHLS

>member
-1 MSSYNLTDN
+1 MSNYNITDN

-20 EIRSQNLPEEFFVVF
+20 EIRSQNLPEEFLVVF
-35 TFTGVSIS
+35 TFNGVSF
-43 GYQGISISGY
+43 SGY
-53 QGKLPQPD
+53 QGKLPLD

-82 RGSEYKCIVLG
+82 RPSEYKCIVLG

-105 KINSDKTLSHNTITG
+105 QINKDKTLSHNTITG
-120 QGEHIVILT
+120 QGEHTVILT
-129 LAGSGDQYRNLE
+129 IAGSGDQYRNLE

-149 CPPYYFEVRL
+149 CPPYYFEVRSP
-159 TSDYTYKP
+159 SDYTYKR
-167 DRLENIREHIKRAH
+167 DRFENIREHIQRAH
-181 GFVVEISE
+181 GFVVEFSE

-208 PILPLRSQAA
+208 PIFALRSQAA
-218 TAEVIASFSS
+218 TAEVIASFNS
-228 QIHTIYSSLNQSV
+228 IIYSSLNQSV

-280 ENLPRTRLD
+280 ESLPRTRLD

-316 TAGLEEYVILALRGA
+316 TTRLEEYVVLALRGA
-331 ISDTQIQNICDRP
+331 ISDTQIQNIFDRP
-344 LPAKPEFNKQ
+344 VPAKPEFNKQ
-354 SLEEQRTKDL
+354 SIEEKITNNL

-372 HPPLINVS
+372 HPPFITVS
-380 IPLPEQ
+380 LPLPEQ
-386 KQMNPEIF
+386 KQMNPDIF
-394 LEASDVP
+394 LEPSDVT
-401 PLIKALIPVFTTING
+401 PLIKALIPVFTTTNG

-434 GNLKLDAQ
+434 GNLKLDA
-442 PNLFTP
+442 PPIFFTST
-448 ALVAAFKRYKI
+448 LVAKLKTYKV
-459 SHQKIS
+459 SHQKNN
-465 YHPQINLLAYLVD
+465 YHPALNLLEHLVG
-478 LAEIYGISDEGL
+478 LAEFYGLSDEGL

-500 KENFK
+500 QENFK
-505 ALIARNAVGRIES
+505 ALTVRNAVGRIES
-518 PPNTGIGTG
+518 PQNTGIGTG
-527 VLVAQ
+527 VLIAQ

-542 TKTRVEK
+542 TITRVEK

-558 DSYSTPDI
+558 DSYSRQDI
-566 FELDLDFVRY
+566 FELDLDFVSY
-576 NNQLDFA
+576 HNQLDFA

-593 KPIPPVNVGLDSGQ
+593 KPIRPVNVGLDSGQ
-607 NIRLIHHPMGQP
+607 KIRLIHHPMGLP
-619 VVISGLGQIVRVGP
+619 VVISGLGEIVQVGQE
-633 GYIDHNLNTDPGSS
+633 YIDHNLNTDKGSS

-679 PISAIWDSIANHVS
+679 PISAIWDSIANHLS

>member
-20 EIRSQNLPEEFFVVF
+20 EIRNKTLSERFLVAYVWGSGFNIIDYEDYPGRLPRPKITQIELQALQNAQLILF
-35 TFTGVSIS
+35 
-43 GYQGISISGY
+43 
-53 QGKLPQPD
+53 QP
-61 ISAGALEALDR
+61 LDR
-72 ADLIIFKHLS
+72 EDD
-82 RGSEYKCIVLG
+82 YQCTVLK
-93 KAYEAVDSNFGI
+93 KAYEAVDSNFAI
-105 KINSDKTLSHNTITG
+105 KIDTKLLSHNTITG
-120 QGEHIVILT
+120 QGEHIVIFMIT
-129 LAGSGDQYRNLE
+129 GSGDQYRNLE

-149 CPPYYFEVRL
+149 CPPYYFQVRL

-167 DRLENIREHIKRAH
+167 DRLENIREHIKLAH
-181 GFVVEISE
+181 GFVVEFSE
-189 LNPNIMFELGAVAI
+189 LNLDIMLELGAVA

-208 PILPLRSQAA
+208 PLLPLRSQAA

-228 QIHTIYSSLNQSV
+228 LINIIYSFLNQSV

-261 GINTL
+261 AINTL
-266 ISHRQKRFLSRTLL
+266 MSQRQKRFLSRTLL

-289 SQEISSLLKH
+289 YDEISNLLKH
-299 YTSVED
+299 YTTVED
-305 LLAAEPIAVAR
+305 LLAAEPTAVSRATR
-316 TAGLEEYVILALRGA
+316 LQEYVILALRGA
-331 ISDTQIQNICDRP
+331 IADTQNQNFSCQP
-344 LPAKPEFNKQ
+344 LPAKPEVNKQ
-354 SLEEQRTKDL
+354 SIEEQKTENL
-364 QLESSYVQ
+364 QIESILVQ
-372 HPPLINVS
+372 SPAVS
-380 IPLPEQ
+380 IPLPEP

-394 LEASDVP
+394 LEPRDVA
-401 PLIKALIPVFTTING
+401 PLIKALIPVFMKIN
-416 ASERHS
+416 AYSDRHS
-422 LLENADIDSAFI
+422 LLENADIDPVFI

-442 PNLFTP
+442 PNIFTP
-448 ALVAAFKRYKI
+448 ALVSAFKSYKI
-459 SHQKIS
+459 SHQRIS
-465 YHPQINLLAYLVD
+465 SHPQINLLAHLVD

-500 KENFK
+500 QENFK

-518 PPNTGIGTG
+518 PQNTGIGTG

-566 FELDLDFVRY
+566 FELDLDFVIY
-576 NNQLDFA
+576 HNHLDFA

-593 KPIPPVNVGLDSGQ
+593 KPIRPVNVGLDSGQ
-607 NIRLIHHPMGQP
+607 KIRLIHHPMGQP

-633 GYIDHNLNTDPGSS
+633 GYIDHNLNTDRGSS

-661 HRGNPG
+661 HRGHPG

-679 PISAIWDSIANHVS
+679 PISAIWDSIANHLS